1 MTNKLNIIQFDDDF
15 IMTDTLPK
23 TKYEKQLIQEN
34 ISKNLNILNNNPYYI
49 IFHNYELLKELT
61 EYIHN
66 IMIGNNI
73 EHKKQFDDLLNDD
86 LLDIFY
92 TSKEQF
98 NNLIDNKNILYQ
110 NRYNILQEFLK
121 KYGD

>member
-23 TKYEKQLIQEN
+23 TKYEKQLIHDN
-34 ISKNLNILNNNPYYI
+34 ISKDLNTLNNNPYYI

-92 TSKEQF
+92 TSEEQF

-110 NRYNILQEFLK
+110 NRYNILQKFLK

>member
-66 IMIGNNI
+66 IMLGNNI

-92 TSKEQF
+92 TSEEQF

>member
-23 TKYEKQLIQEN
+23 TKYEKQLIHDN
-34 ISKNLNILNNNPYYI
+34 ISKDLNTLNNNPYYI

-92 TSKEQF
+92 TSEEQF

>member
-92 TSKEQF
+92 TSEEQF